1 MHAEGGDRGELT
13 LFTLSRVI
21 TYLPSHYLNHHECI
35 LSDYYSI
42 SAVAVEA
49 AEIACSRRLKQKK
62 WKGLFYCCC
71 YYGGGVRA
79 ESIIV
84 MRSLPVTHTHN
95 ISTCMDV

>member
-1 MHAEGGDRGELT
+1 MQREGTGGELT

-49 AEIACSRRLKQKK
+49 AEIACSRRLKQKNGK
-62 WKGLFYCCC
+62 DYFIVVVITAVVCAQ
-71 YYGGGVRA
+71 RA
-79 ESIIV
+79 S
-84 MRSLPVTHTHN
+84 S
-95 ISTCMDV
+95 

>member
-62 WKGLFYCCC
+62 NGKDYFIVVVITAVVCAR
-71 YYGGGVRA
+71 RA
-79 ESIIV
+79 S
-84 MRSLPVTHTHN
+84 S
-95 ISTCMDV
+95 